1 MEGKLFDS
9 ERTVM
14 ESLWQEGD
22 MTAGQLAKI
31 LKEQI
36 GWNRNTTYTVIK
48 KCVEK
53 GAIQRQEPNFFCKAV
68 LTRRQAQ
75 RQETSQ
81 LIDRMFS
88 GSAEQFFAAF
98 LSDRQLTPEQLD
110 RLRQMIDESER
121 GEER

>member
-9 ERTVM
+9 ERKVM
-14 ESLWQEGD
+14 EILWQEGD

-36 GWNRNTTYTVIK
+36 GWNRNTTNTVIK

-53 GAIQRQEPNFFCKAV
+53 GAIQRQEPNFFCRAV